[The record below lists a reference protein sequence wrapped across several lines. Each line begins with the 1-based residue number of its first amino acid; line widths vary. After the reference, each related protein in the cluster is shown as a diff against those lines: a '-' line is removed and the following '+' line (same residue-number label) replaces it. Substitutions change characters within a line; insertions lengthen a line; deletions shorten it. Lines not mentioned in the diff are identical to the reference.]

1 MRFAVCRRVCV
12 LLVLAAVFAVAIPG
26 EPLAPEPRYSVIAE
40 RAARFLPAKHLSRA
54 ALDDGIAA
62 RTWTNYL
69 STLDYEH
76 LYFLKSD
83 IERFAEARSR
93 IDDMLLDGEL
103 AFAYDVFEV
112 FKRRVAERC
121 DFIAGLLAD
130 GFDLDRDEVYTVR
143 DRSSRW
149 PESAEERDEL
159 WRRKIKNE
167 YLRQIIARD
176 AADAAATN
184 AVPEAP
190 SATNAV
196 SGDASGEPDAASA
209 PDLSPEEYVMK
220 RYRQMHIILE
230 DSDAEWVLQRYLS
243 AFTQAYDP
251 HSGYMT
257 QSSVEDFNI
266 EMRLSL
272 VGIGALLRAED
283 GAAKIVRL
291 IPGGPAARDKS
302 PRKLRPGDKIIAVAQ
317 EGEAPV
323 DILHWPLYRVVR
335 LIRGEK
341 GTRVRLTV
349 IPASDRSGSV
359 TKEVVLVR
367 DEVELEEQAASS
379 EVRTVEGPDGGTR
392 KLGIIELPAFY
403 ANMQARSVSDPD
415 YRSAAQDVARA
426 LADLRAEDVDGV
438 LLDLRN
444 NGGGSLLEA
453 IRLVGLFIRT
463 GPAVM
468 VKERSSLRVL
478 PDDDPTVAYGG
489 PLVVLVNRLS
499 ASASEIVAGAL
510 QDYERAVIVG
520 DSKTH
525 GKGTVQTI
533 LRLGLDRSL
542 GSVKVTTAS
551 YYRIS
556 GSSTQLRGVTPDI
569 VLPSAYDPMEI
580 GEEFLPSPMDWS
592 MVQRAK
598 YEPLTDL
605 GPAIEALRTRSE
617 ARRAADPRYAVYR
630 KMLRRIEEM
639 TRTRQIPLRLEERR
653 AIAAAEEEL
662 TALQD
667 QLMAEQDEDEEDGD
681 TPDLVL
687 EEALRV
693 LAGLTDYEEA
703 RLKPALESTTSA
715 KNLPQLIQQMLES
728 L

>member
-1 MRFAVCRRVCV
+1 MRVAVYRRVLLLWVMLAVC
-12 LLVLAAVFAVAIPG
+12 AGAIPG
-26 EPLAPEPRYSVIAE
+26 EPLEPEPRYGVIAE
-40 RAARFLPAKHLSRA
+40 RAARFLPAKHLSRS
-54 ALDDGIAA
+54 ALDDGVAA

-83 IERFAEARSR
+83 IDRFAEARSR

-103 AFAYDVFEV
+103 SFAYDVFEV

-121 DFIAGLLAD
+121 DFVAGLLAG
-130 GFDLDRDEVYTVR
+130 GFDLERDEVYTVR
-143 DRSSRW
+143 DRTSPW

-159 WRRKIKNE
+159 WRLKIKNE
-167 YLRQIIARD
+167 YLRQLIARE
-176 AADAAATN
+176 AAESAATN
-184 AVPEAP
+184 AVSAAP
-190 SATNAV
+190 AATNV
-196 SGDASGEPDAASA
+196 ASGSVTGEQAVASA
-209 PDLSPEEYVMK
+209 PDLSPQEHVMK
-220 RYRQMHIILE
+220 RYRQMRTILE

-251 HSGYMT
+251 HSGYMS

-272 VGIGALLRAED
+272 VGIGALLRPED

-302 PRKLRPGDKIIAVAQ
+302 PRKLRPGDKIVAVAQ
-317 EGEAPV
+317 EGEEPV

-379 EVRTVEGPDGGTR
+379 DVRTVEGPDGVAR
-392 KLGIIELPAFY
+392 KLGIIKLPAFY

-415 YRSAAQDVARA
+415 YRSAAQDVARS
-426 LADLRAEDVDGV
+426 LGELRDAEVDGV

-463 GPAVM
+463 GPTVM
-468 VKERSSLRVL
+468 VKERTSLRVL

-556 GSSTQLRGVTPDI
+556 GSSTQLRGVSPDI
-569 VLPSAYDPMEI
+569 VLPSAYDAMEI
-580 GEEFLPSPMDWS
+580 GEEFLPDPMDWS
-592 MVQRAK
+592 MVQRAP
-598 YEPLTDL
+598 YEPVADL
-605 GPAIEALRTRSE
+605 GPAIDALRTRSE

-639 TRTRQIPLRLEERR
+639 TRTRQIPLRLEARR

-662 TALQD
+662 TVLQD
-667 QLMAEQDEDEEDGD
+667 ELMAERGEENGDGD
-681 TPDLVL
+681 RPDLVL
-687 EEALRV
+687 EEALQI
-693 LAGLTDYEEA
+693 LAGLTRYEEA
-703 RLKPALESTTSA
+703 RLQPALESTTSA
-715 KNLPQLIQQMLES
+715 KKLPQLIEQMLKS